1 MTKNLFYIKAILLEA
16 LGKSL
21 KPCFNFAVMTFNSCV
36 KRFVLTT
43 QQTITCAEQAIETEK
58 V

>member
-1 MTKNLFYIKAILLEA
+1 MEA

-21 KPCFNFAVMTFNSCV
+21 KPCFNFAVMTFNTCV
-36 KRFVLTT
+36 KDFVQTT
-43 QQTITCAEQAIETEK
+43 QQTITCSEQTIETLEK